1 MAKPRRCCCTQSNI
15 KIIRGRISPIII
27 LVVINSHA
35 YGAWVGVLWENQQEV
50 WVNTTR
56 IAKISANPKNC
67 SNHKYFAGERQVQE
81 NSELTQRPSNI
92 PMQNTTGRCKRI
104 IQLNEC
110 M

>member
-1 MAKPRRCCCTQSNI
+1 MYLTNNYHSGDKFTCLWGWQR
-15 KIIRGRISPIII
+15 
-27 LVVINSHA
+27 
-35 YGAWVGVLWENQQEV
+35 YWENQQEV

-56 IAKISANPKNC
+56 IAKISVNPKNG

-81 NSELTQRPSNI
+81 NPELTKRRSYM

-104 IQLNEC
+104 IQLNKC